1 VKTGLRVTAPNRGLS
16 VGRWAL
22 LTGAVC
28 GILAGTAVAQSQ
40 TEDRTSREQSIQR
53 GQLKSGA
60 AYRDLQQAQY
70 ESKLAEQ
77 DFLNAQEAQKAAQKQ
92 ADESKRQLDAAKK
105 ALDAAKSKEAE
116 ARKRYDDA
124 LGAVE
129 RAFQTPP
136 AKK

>member
-1 VKTGLRVTAPNRGLS
+1 VKSAVRVTTPNPGLS
-16 VGRWAL
+16 VGRLAL
-22 LTGAVC
+22 LVGALC
-28 GILAGTAVAQSQ
+28 GCLGGAAIAQAP

-53 GQLKSGA
+53 GQIRSGA

-77 DFLNAQEAQKAAQKQ
+77 DVLNAQDAQQAAQKQ
-92 ADESKRQLDAAKK
+92 ADELKRQLDAAKK
-105 ALDAAKSKEAE
+105 ALEAAKLKEAQ

-124 LGAVE
+124 LGAVD
-129 RAFQTPP
+129 RAFQAPP

>member
-1 VKTGLRVTAPNRGLS
+1 MRCS
-16 VGRWAL
+16 VGRLAL
-22 LTGAVC
+22 FASVVC
-28 GILAGTAVAQSQ
+28 GCISGVAIAQ
-40 TEDRTSREQSIQR
+40 TSAEDRSREQSIQR

-77 DFLNAQEAQKAAQKQ
+77 EFLNAQDAQQAAQKQ
-92 ADESKRQLDAAKK
+92 ADELKRQLDAAKK
-105 ALDAAKSKEAE
+105 ALDAAKSREAQ

-124 LGAVE
+124 LGAVD

-136 AKK
+136 ARK